1 MQIIKYNDK
10 YKNDVIELILHIQND
25 EAKINLTL
33 QEQSDLTDING
44 YYTESGGAFW
54 LAVEENEVIGTIG
67 LIKANDDYGILKKFF
82 VKSEYRGKK
91 IGYALYSELLRFA
104 KQTGISRV
112 LLDTPSVAVKS
123 HKFYEQAGFK
133 RINKK
138 DLPINYDYP
147 DRNSYLYLLHL
158 K

>member
-91 IGYALYSELLRFA
+91 IGYGKIFRLC
-104 KQTGISRV
+104 
-112 LLDTPSVAVKS
+112 
-123 HKFYEQAGFK
+123 
-133 RINKK
+133 
-138 DLPINYDYP
+138 
-147 DRNSYLYLLHL
+147 DR
-158 K
+158 